1 MLEGLQPIR
10 KEEIVRLRNDGGG
23 VTIVETS
30 LVTTTTTTMATS
42 KKSNASEKKKSNK
55 NDDNPNKPPKKK
67 KTRTTFTT
75 YQLEELGTHG
85 LYLNSELGVQ
95 LFIFT
100 HRLSCLPT
108 QNLCCIYNSNS

>member
-75 YQLEELGTHG
+75 YQLEELGTG
-85 LYLNSELGVQ
+85 FMYLKFRKELN
-95 LFIFT
+95 FIFYLFLRKASK
-100 HRLSCLPT
+100 HY
-108 QNLCCIYNSNS
+108 YNSNS